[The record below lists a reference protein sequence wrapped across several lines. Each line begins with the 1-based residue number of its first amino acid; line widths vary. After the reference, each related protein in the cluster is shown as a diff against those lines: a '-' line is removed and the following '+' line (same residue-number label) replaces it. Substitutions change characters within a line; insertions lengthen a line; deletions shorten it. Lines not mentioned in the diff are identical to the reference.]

1 MICQSSAAQ
10 WRPAIL
16 MPRSLTQK
24 TKDFLTFPLRAFVL
38 VESDKWGLSS
48 LPTERFE
55 CVSRYVQGYCL
66 DVGCGKYNRFVNE
79 FLGGNGVGID
89 VYKYD
94 GLTDENIV
102 DDLSSFPFEDETFV
116 TVTFIANLNHVPE
129 PLRDTELAEAY
140 RVLKPGGNIIVTMGN
155 PAAMVATHKVVE
167 FYDKKLGTSYD
178 VDSERGMEEEEAYY
192 LKDTEIIERL
202 ARAGFSDI
210 TKRYML
216 TQWGLNHLLEAW
228 KR

>member
-1 MICQSSAAQ
+1 MSGVVAK
-10 WRPAIL
+10 P

-24 TKDFLTFPLRAFVL
+24 LKDFATFPLRAFVL

-66 DVGCGKYNRFVNE
+66 DVGCVKYNRFVKE
-79 FLGGNGVGID
+79 FLNGNGVGID

-102 DDLSSFPFEDETFV
+102 GDLSSFPFEDVAFD

-129 PLRDTELAEAY
+129 PLRDTELSEAY
-140 RVLKPGGNIIVTMGN
+140 RMLKPGGNIVATMGN
-155 PAAMVATHKVVE
+155 PVAMVLTHKVVE
-167 FYDKKLGTSYD
+167 FYDQKLGTSYD
-178 VDSERGMEEEEAYY
+178 VDSERGMEEDEAYY
-192 LKDTEIIERL
+192 LKDMEIIERL
-202 ARAGFSDI
+202 ARAGFVNIS
-210 TKRYML
+210 KRYL
-216 TQWGLNHLLEAW
+216 VTQWNLNHLFVGW